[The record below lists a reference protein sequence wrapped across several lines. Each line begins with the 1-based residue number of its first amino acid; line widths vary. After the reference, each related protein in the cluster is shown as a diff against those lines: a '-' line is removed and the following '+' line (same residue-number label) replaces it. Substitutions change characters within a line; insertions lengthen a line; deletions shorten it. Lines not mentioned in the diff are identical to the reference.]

1 MSFNFRYISLR
12 LPHSVPINS
21 YRYYSSAL
29 IPQLTP
35 SVCVLRM
42 CLYEHLDSPQEF
54 GNAGFS
60 RTLLVVYTGM
70 ICINALS
77 PLLLHCI
84 LARQHTP
91 RGIARW
97 VRKSLLFDVFFDTMH
112 GFLPL
117 GYLAYK
123 SLYLLVTHRAE
134 VCLHATRVGISCHLL
149 QNSAG
154 LQGFAKCAFG
164 GRTPWVTFIKL
175 KSRVLPLILG
185 ARKVLS
191 AYKLRYWVAAQRERI
206 LSVARKA
213 VTRFER
219 QSGQDNMRGGFLML
233 RQNGVHEAASEL
245 KQSSGPALKRR
256 STLDRFQSQEY
267 EVRKRAITQ
276 LQRARSLR
284 HFYLPVPRWALVAFV
299 VPAVVCCLF
308 VWVRIVTAGRCD
320 RSDEVGVEA
329 PCVVP
334 TFVSQTSRSPPNP
347 R

>member
-35 SVCVLRM
+35 SVCVLHM
-42 CLYEHLDSPQEF
+42 CLYEHLDYPQEF

-91 RGIARW
+91 TGIARW
-97 VRKSLLFDVFFDTMH
+97 VRKALLFDVFFDTLH

-117 GYLAYK
+117 GYLA
-123 SLYLLVTHRAE
+123 HRIPSYYVINPAGL
-134 VCLHATRVGISCHLL
+134 CLHATRVGITCDLL
-149 QNSAG
+149 RNSAG
-154 LQGFAKCAFG
+154 LQSLSECAFG

-175 KSRVLPLILG
+175 KSRVLPLISG
-185 ARKVLS
+185 ARKVLT
-191 AYKLRYWVAAQRERI
+191 AYKLRYWVAAQRERV
-206 LSVARKA
+206 LGVARKV
-213 VTRFER
+213 VTRFKR
-219 QSGQDNMRGGFLML
+219 QSGQDDVRAAFLML
-233 RQNGVHEAASEL
+233 RQSGAHEVASDL
-245 KQSSGPALKRR
+245 TQSRAP
-256 STLDRFQSQEY
+256 TLARKSFLSRER
-267 EVRKRAITQ
+267 EVRKRTITH

-284 HFYLPVPRWALVAFV
+284 HFYLPVPRWALAAFV
-299 VPAVVCCLF
+299 VPAVICCLF

-320 RSDEVGVEA
+320 RSDEVGVDA
-329 PCVVP
+329 ACVVP
-334 TFVSQTSRSPPNP
+334 TFVSQSSRSPPN
-347 R
+347 